1 MDNNPLKQY
10 FRRPSVFLRLPS
22 GGRHY
27 QPGVLNLPDSGE
39 LPVYPMTAIDEIT
52 SKTPDAL
59 YNGSAVAD
67 IVKSCVPNILDPF
80 QIISIDMDAIL
91 IAIKSAT
98 NGNEIEIESTC
109 PSCEN
114 VGSYGINLIALLQQ
128 MQAPD
133 YEQILTI
140 NDLKIKFKPITYK
153 QMNEASIGQF
163 EIQRKFAQLES
174 VEDIEQKNIK
184 TNEIIKQVTLLT
196 MRILSKAIDYI
207 QTPEVLVD
215 NTAFILDFLENCDK
229 NIYTK
234 MLNHNSELRS
244 KTEIQPIDIEC
255 VNCKHQYKQM
265 FTLNASDFF
274 A

>member
-10 FRRPSVFLRLPS
+10 FRRPSVFLKLPS

-27 QPGVLNLPDSGE
+27 QQGIINLPDSGE

-80 QIISIDMDAIL
+80 QIISVDMDAIL

-114 VGSYGINLIALLQQ
+114 VGNYGINLIGLLQKIQ
-128 MQAPD
+128 EPN

-163 EIQRKFAQLES
+163 EIQKKFAQIETI
-174 VEDIEQKNIK
+174 EDIEQKNIK
-184 TNEIIKQVTLLT
+184 TKEIIKQVTLLT
-196 MRILSKAIDYI
+196 MKILSKAIEYI

-215 NTAFILDFLENCDK
+215 NNSFILDFLEHCDK

-274 A
+274 G

>member
-10 FRRPSVFLRLPS
+10 FRRPSVFLRLSS
-22 GGRHY
+22 GGRNY
-27 QPGVLNLPDSGE
+27 KPGVINLPESGE
-39 LPVYPMTAIDEIT
+39 LPVFPMTAIDEIT

-80 QIISIDMDAIL
+80 QITSIDMDAIL

-114 VGSYGINLIALLQQ
+114 IGNYGINLVNLLRT
-128 MQAPD
+128 MQAPNYD
-133 YEQILTI
+133 QILTI
-140 NDLKIKFKPITYK
+140 DELKIKFKPITYK

-163 EIQRKFAQLES
+163 EIQKKFAQIES
-174 VEDIEQKNIK
+174 IEDTEQKNAK
-184 TNEIIKQVTLLT
+184 TKEIIKQVTFLT
-196 MRILSKAIDYI
+196 MTISSKAIDYI
-207 QTPEVLVD
+207 ETPQVMVD
-215 NTAFILDFLENCDK
+215 NTDFILDFLQNCDK

-234 MLNHNSELRS
+234 MLNYNSELRS

-255 VNCKHQYKQM
+255 VNCKHNYKQM

-274 A
+274 G

>member
-22 GGRHY
+22 GGRNY
-27 QPGVLNLPDSGE
+27 KPGVINLPESGE
-39 LPVYPMTAIDEIT
+39 LPVFPMTAIDEIT

-67 IVKSCVPNILDPF
+67 IVKSCVPNIIDPF
-80 QIISIDMDAIL
+80 QITSIDMDAIL

-114 VGSYGINLIALLQQ
+114 IGNYGINLVNLLRT
-128 MQAPD
+128 MQAPNYD
-133 YEQILTI
+133 QILTI
-140 NDLKIKFKPITYK
+140 DDLKIKFRPITYK

-163 EIQRKFAQLES
+163 EIQKKFAQIES
-174 VEDIEQKNIK
+174 IEDTEQKNAK
-184 TNEIIKQVTLLT
+184 TKEIIKQVTFLT
-196 MRILSKAIDYI
+196 MKILSKAIDYI
-207 QTPEVLVD
+207 ETPQVMVD
-215 NTAFILDFLENCDK
+215 NTDFILDFLQNCDK
-229 NIYTK
+229 NIYTE
-234 MLNHNSELRS
+234 MLNYNSELRS

-255 VNCKHQYKQM
+255 VNCKHNYKQM

-274 A
+274 G

>member
-27 QPGVLNLPDSGE
+27 KPGVINIPDSGE
-39 LPVYPMTAIDEIT
+39 LPVFPMTAIDEIT

-67 IVKSCVPNILDPF
+67 IVRSCVPNIIDPF
-80 QIISIDMDAIL
+80 QIISVDMDAIL

-114 VGSYGINLIALLQQ
+114 IGNYGINLVGLLQT
-128 MQAPD
+128 MKAPD
-133 YEQILTI
+133 YDQILTI
-140 NDLKIKFKPITYK
+140 DELKIKFKPITYK

-163 EIQRKFAQLES
+163 EIQKKFAQLENI
-174 VEDIEQKNIK
+174 EDVDQKNAK
-184 TNEIIKQVTLLT
+184 TKEIIKQVTLLT
-196 MRILSKAIDYI
+196 MKILSKAIDYI
-207 QTPEVLVD
+207 ETPQVMVD
-215 NTAFILDFLENCDK
+215 NTDFILDFLQNCDK

>member
-22 GGRHY
+22 GGRNY
-27 QPGVLNLPDSGE
+27 KPGVINLPDSGE
-39 LPVYPMTAIDEIT
+39 LPVFPMTAIDEIT

-80 QIISIDMDAIL
+80 QITSIDMDAIL

-114 VGSYGINLIALLQQ
+114 IGNYGINLVNLLRT
-128 MQAPD
+128 MQAPNYD
-133 YEQILTI
+133 QILTI
-140 NDLKIKFKPITYK
+140 DELKIKFKPITYK

-163 EIQRKFAQLES
+163 EIQKKFAQIES
-174 VEDIEQKNIK
+174 IEDTEQKNAK
-184 TNEIIKQVTLLT
+184 TKEIIKQVTFLT
-196 MRILSKAIDYI
+196 MKILSKAIDHI
-207 QTPEVLVD
+207 ETPQVMVD
-215 NTAFILDFLENCDK
+215 NTDFILDFLQNCDK

-234 MLNHNSELRS
+234 MLNYNSELRS

-255 VNCKHQYKQM
+255 VNCKHNYKQM

-274 A
+274 G

>member
-22 GGRHY
+22 GGRNY
-27 QPGVLNLPDSGE
+27 KPGVINLPDSGE
-39 LPVYPMTAIDEIT
+39 LPVFPMTAIDEIT

-67 IVKSCVPNILDPF
+67 IVKSCVPNIIDPF
-80 QIISIDMDAIL
+80 QITSIDMDAIL

-114 VGSYGINLIALLQQ
+114 IGNYGINLVNLLRT
-128 MQAPD
+128 MQAPNYD
-133 YEQILTI
+133 QILTI
-140 NDLKIKFKPITYK
+140 DELKIKFKPITYK

-163 EIQRKFAQLES
+163 EIQKKFAQIES
-174 VEDIEQKNIK
+174 IEDTEQKNAK
-184 TNEIIKQVTLLT
+184 TKEIIKQVTFLT
-196 MRILSKAIDYI
+196 MKILSKAIDYI
-207 QTPEVLVD
+207 ETPQVMVD
-215 NTAFILDFLENCDK
+215 NTDFILDFLQNCDK

-234 MLNHNSELRS
+234 MLNYNSELRS

-255 VNCKHQYKQM
+255 VNCKHNYKQM

-274 A
+274 G